1 MRRAQSLNVKSSYN
15 SLTSNS
21 PFSQHNFHQIMQSC
35 DELRQK
41 LLATTLELE
50 IMENVKR
57 ELMNLLKM
65 AYQER
70 DEARQE
76 LQKLVKKLTPP
87 ALFEVPSMMMIH
99 APTKANS
106 SITESNSTSHVS
118 SSVDSL
124 LDSVSPPEFSNMN
137 NINVDSHNL
146 GGYLKQP
153 SVQNNLCVSQKRT
166 CDVGDEVI
174 EYIAKGKVLPQKG
187 NLLKAVMDAGPL
199 LQTLLVAGPLPT
211 WRNPP
216 PLQNIKIPPL
226 NVQDFVAS
234 NNNNNVNTLRK
245 PMLAPSHY
253 STQPTTLNVSVVNN
267 SFQMTSNAT
276 CKNLAPSRIP
286 QSHQH
291 LLRN

>member
-1 MRRAQSLNVKSSYN
+1 
-15 SLTSNS
+15 
-21 PFSQHNFHQIMQSC
+21 MQSC

-226 NVQDFVAS
+226 NVQDFAS
-234 NNNNNVNTLRK
+234 NNNNVNTLNSLKK

>member
-1 MRRAQSLNVKSSYN
+1 M
-15 SLTSNS
+15 
-21 PFSQHNFHQIMQSC
+21 
-35 DELRQK
+35 
-41 LLATTLELE
+41 ATTLELKT
-50 IMENVKR
+50 MENVKR
-57 ELMNLLKM
+57 ELLNLLKM

-70 DEARQE
+70 DEAREELQKLEAREE
-76 LQKLVKKLTPP
+76 LQKLVTKLTPSI
-87 ALFEVPSMMMIH
+87 LFEVPSMMMIH
-99 APTKANS
+99 AQTKANS

-124 LDSVSPPEFSNMN
+124 LEAFSPQEFSNMN
-137 NINVDSHNL
+137 NNNIVESHNL
-146 GGYLKQP
+146 GGYYLKQP
-153 SVQNNLCVSQKRT
+153 SVQNMNMSVLSQKRT
-166 CDVGDEVI
+166 CDAGDQVI
-174 EYIAKGKVLPQKG
+174 EYMAKGKVLPQKG

-226 NVQDFVAS
+226 NVQDFAS
-234 NNNNNVNTLRK
+234 NNNNVNTLNSLKK

>member
-1 MRRAQSLNVKSSYN
+1 MENPSGSIFSY
-15 SLTSNS
+15 
-21 PFSQHNFHQIMQSC
+21 HESC

-226 NVQDFVAS
+226 NVQDFAS
-234 NNNNNVNTLRK
+234 NNNNVNTLNSLKK

>member
-1 MRRAQSLNVKSSYN
+1 MENHSDSIFSY
-15 SLTSNS
+15 
-21 PFSQHNFHQIMQSC
+21 HESC

-41 LLATTLELE
+41 LLATTLELKT
-50 IMENVKR
+50 MENVKR
-57 ELMNLLKM
+57 ELLNLLKM

-70 DEARQE
+70 DEAREELQKLEAREE
-76 LQKLVKKLTPP
+76 LQKLVTKLTPSI
-87 ALFEVPSMMMIH
+87 LFEVPSMMMIH
-99 APTKANS
+99 AQTKANS

-124 LDSVSPPEFSNMN
+124 LEAFSPQEFSNMN
-137 NINVDSHNL
+137 NNNIVESHNL
-146 GGYLKQP
+146 GGYYLKQP
-153 SVQNNLCVSQKRT
+153 SVQNMNMSVLSQKRT
-166 CDVGDEVI
+166 CDAGDQVI
-174 EYIAKGKVLPQKG
+174 EYMAKGKVLPQKG
-187 NLLKAVMDAGPL
+187 NLLKAVMDAGPV
-199 LQTLLVAGPLPT
+199 LQTLHVAGPLPT

-253 STQPTTLNVSVVNN
+253 STQPSMLNN
-267 SFQMTSNAT
+267 SFQMASNAN

-286 QSHQH
+286 QSNQH